1 MFTYKDWVNLKE
13 SAQGKIL
20 GLIASIDAFMVYI
33 H

>member
-20 GLIASIDAFMVYI
+20 GLITSIDAFDLYL
-33 H
+33 